1 MQNIFTAVENI
12 AVCIRF
18 FWSLLIHKHLIQYAE
33 QRLKEKFLFVLPM
46 LSFPDIWPKN
56 WPVSVNW
63 ISSSA
68 PWINAATQTLNKLIF
83 FGFQPLISSPA
94 LHTKQTLEFD
104 LFLQCSVWAS
114 AGFTKKRAKNWQC
127 GLLYFISSVF
137 TVTMTALTFR
147 KNSHWLVLPFV
158 RLLLGTNR
166 HDCNQTFFYW
176 IHAL

>member
-1 MQNIFTAVENI
+1 
-12 AVCIRF
+12 
-18 FWSLLIHKHLIQYAE
+18 
-33 QRLKEKFLFVLPM
+33 M

-68 PWINAATQTLNKLIF
+68 PWINAATQKHIEQIDL

-94 LHTKQTLEFD
+94 FHTKQTLESD
-104 LFLQCSVWAS
+104 LFLQCSVCAS
-114 AGFTKKRAKNWQC
+114 AGFTKK
-127 GLLYFISSVF
+127 GLRIDSVLYFISSVF

-166 HDCNQTFFYW
+166 HDCNQTFFFTEFMPFNLAITW
-176 IHAL
+176 WEKPVCQL

>member
-1 MQNIFTAVENI
+1 
-12 AVCIRF
+12 
-18 FWSLLIHKHLIQYAE
+18 
-33 QRLKEKFLFVLPM
+33 M

-68 PWINAATQTLNKLIF
+68 PWINAATQKHIEQIDL

-94 LHTKQTLEFD
+94 FHTKQTLESD
-104 LFLQCSVWAS
+104 LFLQCSVCAS
-114 AGFTKKRAKNWQC
+114 AGFTKK
-127 GLLYFISSVF
+127 GLRIDSVLYFISSVF

-166 HDCNQTFFYW
+166 HDCNQTFFLLNSCLLTLRSLDGRNQCVSCRVMVFDMTHGSNC
-176 IHAL
+176 IQQDTVRHKMVPL